1 MRKKTTTITKE
12 KDAKRSS
19 QSKNRRHIDTRT
31 HSCAST
37 KYNTTQYGASSV
49 KFQRK
54 KKQNK
59 RERGREDANLKSKIV

>member
-54 KKQNK
+54 KNK
-59 RERGREDANLKSKIV
+59 IKEKEGEKMQTSKVR